1 MAIHECRIV
10 IRPEAIP
17 SVEEILAEREDQRW
31 MVIEDSAMGRAWLTG
46 FFESGEAAAVAWR
59 KLAPLMESRLE
70 DALPVVEEVADQD
83 WKESYKAHFKAWHC
97 GRVHW
102 VPIWE
107 RDAYELPE
115 GDVAVWLDPGMAF
128 GTGNHETTRLCL
140 ERLTGIAS
148 GLEVAGRA
156 PSSVSVIDA
165 GCGSGILAI
174 SAAALGFDP
183 ILAFDLDPEAVR
195 VSRENAVVNDFEGRL
210 ELFVGDLE
218 SGFEGRRADVVLA
231 NIQSD
236 VLIRFSTRLIQAVRP
251 GGTLVLSGIL
261 DSELEEVRTAFRS
274 ELPEATIESSTLGEW
289 ADLLV
294 RP

>member
-1 MAIHECRIV
+1 M
-10 IRPEAIP
+10 P
-17 SVEEILAEREDQRW
+17 
-31 MVIEDSAMGRAWLTG
+31 
-46 FFESGEAAAVAWR
+46 
-59 KLAPLMESRLE
+59 
-70 DALPVVEEVADQD
+70 
-83 WKESYKAHFKAWHC
+83 
-97 GRVHW
+97 
-102 VPIWE
+102 
-107 RDAYELPE
+107 
-115 GDVAVWLDPGMAF
+115 VWLDPGMAF

-148 GLEVAGRA
+148 GLEAAGRV

-195 VSRENAVVNDFEGRL
+195 VSRENAVINGLEDRL
-210 ELFVGDLE
+210 ELLVGDLE
-218 SGFEGRRADVVLA
+218 SGLEDRRAEVVLA

-236 VLIRFSTRLIQAVRP
+236 ILMRFSPQLIQAVRP
-251 GGTLVLSGIL
+251 GGMLVLSGIL

-274 ELPEATIESSTLGEW
+274 ALPQATIESSTLGEW